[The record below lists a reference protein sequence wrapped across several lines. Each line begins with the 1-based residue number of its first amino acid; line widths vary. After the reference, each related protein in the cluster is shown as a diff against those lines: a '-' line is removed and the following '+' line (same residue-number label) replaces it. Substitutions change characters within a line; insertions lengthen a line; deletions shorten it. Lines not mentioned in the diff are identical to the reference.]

1 MKLIFR
7 VMVGVVI
14 LGITATYMIS
24 SGKWQDSVLDPI
36 SYALGQD
43 AADAVD
49 ENVRDG
55 LKAGDQFIADAQNA
69 SVTDLIDQLGT
80 IELPSAERH
89 PKYER
94 ELFGDGWQ
102 FNTADGC
109 STRETVLIR
118 DLENVVMR
126 DDRKCKVLSGVL
138 VDDPYSGKTI
148 NFNSVE
154 NPMTVQIDHI
164 VPLSVAWQMGA
175 WEWDSNTRVQFAND
189 LDNLL
194 AADGPTNGSK
204 GDRTPERW
212 MPKNEAFHCEYAASY
227 TAITSKYNLAMDQP
241 VREKLAAVLEQC

>member
-1 MKLIFR
+1 
-7 VMVGVVI
+7 MVGVVI

-24 SGKWQDSVLDPI
+24 SGKWQESVLDPI

-49 ENVRDG
+49 ANVREG
-55 LKAGDQFIADAQNA
+55 LAAGDQLVAEAQNT
-69 SVTDLIDQLGT
+69 SVP
-80 IELPSAERH
+80 ELLNQIGSIALPTMERH

-102 FNTADGC
+102 SNTSDGC

-118 DLENVVMR
+118 DLQQVVMR
-126 DDRKCKVLSGVL
+126 DDRKCKVLSGIL

-148 NFNSVE
+148 NFNSID
-154 NPMTVQIDHI
+154 NPMAVQIDHI

-175 WEWDSNTRVQFAND
+175 WEWDSNVRVQFAND

-194 AADGPTNGSK
+194 ASDGPTNGSK
-204 GDRTPERW
+204 GNRTPERW
-212 MPKNEAFHCEYAASY
+212 MPKNESFQCEYATSY
-227 TAITSKYNLAMDQP
+227 THITEKYDLAMDQP
-241 VREKLAAVLEQC
+241 VKDTLAAVLENC